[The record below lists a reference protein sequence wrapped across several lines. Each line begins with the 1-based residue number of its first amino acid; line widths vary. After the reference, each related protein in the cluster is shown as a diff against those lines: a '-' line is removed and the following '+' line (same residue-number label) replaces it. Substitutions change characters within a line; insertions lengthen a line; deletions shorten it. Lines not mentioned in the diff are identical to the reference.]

1 MQHQA
6 PPPGSRTLC
15 ELQCRLVTVPADER
29 RALPGPAAPDALL
42 TATADR
48 QQHLAG
54 YAPVVK
60 CPSGQWPTCY
70 DPADGAFTSGSGGT
84 ARGGLR
90 PLLRQLVRCLPGGT
104 AARLERA
111 LGLAEA
117 ASCGAPVAWHPQQP
131 LLAAVDAGGRVQ
143 VFDYAGRV
151 PALLGAGGGAGGPAP
166 QALAPSA
173 LLAHELQHAP
183 AALAWRPHGGKCLA
197 VGAAQGVCL
206 WHLGRPPPGSG
217 SRSDSSAWMTWLSAP
232 GAGTVV
238 ALAWHHEGR
247 LLAGASSDA
256 PGFQLW
262 DVATGTAVPVA
273 AGPEPVT
280 LLRWSPCGCYLLA
293 AHPGGEFEIWET
305 QSWWSQRWAAAEGSG
320 GELVE
325 ACWAPDSRSLLLA
338 YENSPQLVSLH
349 FTGEPPS
356 LQAQLLPLPL
366 AELSATGGA
375 GASRQPLVRAIAWDP
390 RGQRLA
396 VALGGAHPAAGSAAL
411 FDTRCDP
418 ILTARFIGFLSLAPL
433 PGSQP
438 SRGPFAAGGGRAGA
452 AAEAGWEEIQPEE
465 VAEAAGAVGGGAGA
479 PAAARRGGGHPAAG
493 APAGAE
499 NRPQLAFLPGFR
511 QGAVLAARLGDRVAA
526 IPMYYA

>member
-1 MQHQA
+1 MPEVCAQVVRA
-6 PPPGSRTLC
+6 ATRRPTPARPTPPPPFLPPPPPA
-15 ELQCRLVTVPADER
+15 LQ
-29 RALPGPAAPDALL
+29 PGPAAPDALL

-217 SRSDSSAWMTWLSAP
+217 SRQAVGEDERGRGGERCSGVSARAP
-232 GAGTVV
+232 G
-238 ALAWHHEGR
+238 
-247 LLAGASSDA
+247 
-256 PGFQLW
+256 
-262 DVATGTAVPVA
+262 TAH
-273 AGPEPVT
+273 
-280 LLRWSPCGCYLLA
+280 RC
-293 AHPGGEFEIWET
+293 H
-305 QSWWSQRWAAAEGSG
+305 
-320 GELVE
+320 
-325 ACWAPDSRSLLLA
+325 
-338 YENSPQLVSLH
+338 
-349 FTGEPPS
+349 
-356 LQAQLLPLPL
+356 
-366 AELSATGGA
+366 
-375 GASRQPLVRAIAWDP
+375 
-390 RGQRLA
+390 
-396 VALGGAHPAAGSAAL
+396 HPA
-411 FDTRCDP
+411 
-418 ILTARFIGFLSLAPL
+418 SLA
-433 PGSQP
+433 
-438 SRGPFAAGGGRAGA
+438 
-452 AAEAGWEEIQPEE
+452 
-465 VAEAAGAVGGGAGA
+465 
-479 PAAARRGGGHPAAG
+479 
-493 APAGAE
+493 
-499 NRPQLAFLPGFR
+499 
-511 QGAVLAARLGDRVAA
+511 
-526 IPMYYA
+526 